1 MKSNSQ
7 RVQSDGSDWILPDL
21 TPYWKL
27 TQPKAS
33 LSVLLKSK
41 SYGISHQFTPEEGL
55 ALRYFTGNFT
65 IAQVK
70 KACQNQITHLPED
83 FVFNLLQ
90 KLIEVQILAW
100 DNGEEYS
107 NNSTLK
113 KGENEK
119 EYPPQ
124 PPLKK
129 GENEEKILLKL
140 KDCVH
145 WIEHPEGYW
154 ILRNPEDVKF
164 LQVGQQDKT
173 IIDQLK
179 YQSLSVVAA
188 KFCVSQTHIKLLL
201 QKLTVTAM
209 LEGTTPPKPPK
220 RKFNPMQLLFFRI
233 PLFNPDKWLSQHI
246 NKLRW
251 IWTQPVA
258 FLLIIFLVT
267 SATIGYSQK
276 NEILY
281 TGQQLLSNAGG
292 SLLVPFGLLA
302 MGVVTLH
309 ELGHAFTL
317 KQYGGIVPEIGLL
330 IMMFMPA
337 AYTNTTDSYCLVKR
351 RQRVLVIAAGV
362 LVQFIISAIA
372 LLLWNWSN
380 PSSWLHLTSYL
391 LMTAALFTVA
401 LNLNPLARFDGYYL
415 ASAITGINNLR
426 SRSFKLY
433 QNLFTGKAN
442 LENQQDTLILACYAP
457 LSLAYI
463 YFVFGFLFLRITDW
477 SLTHIPT
484 LSLILL
490 LIWVIYAILPSP
502 QS

>member
-1 MKSNSQ
+1 MKSNNQ
-7 RVQSDGSDWILPDL
+7 RVQFDQSKWILPDL

-27 TQPKAS
+27 TQTQTSHAI
-33 LSVLLKSK
+33 LLKAKNHS
-41 SYGISHQFTPEEGL
+41 ISHQFTPEEGL
-55 ALRYFTGNFT
+55 ALQYFTGKFT
-65 IAQVK
+65 TLQVQ
-70 KACQNQITHLPED
+70 KACQKKLNNFPKNL
-83 FVFNLLQ
+83 VFNLIQ
-90 KLIEVQILAW
+90 KLIELKVIAW
-100 DNGEEYS
+100 DTVEPDKNQQQ
-107 NNSTLK
+107 LF
-113 KGENEK
+113 
-119 EYPPQ
+119 
-124 PPLKK
+124 
-129 GENEEKILLKL
+129 LKL
-140 KDCVH
+140 KNCVH

-154 ILRNPEDVKF
+154 ILRNPEDLKF

-179 YQSLSVVAA
+179 YQPISVVATE
-188 KFCVSQTHIKLLL
+188 FCVSQTHIKRLL

-233 PLFNPDKWLSQHI
+233 PLFNPDSWLSKHI

-251 IWTQPVA
+251 IWTKPVA
-258 FLLIIFLVT
+258 FLLTIFLVT
-267 SATIGYSQK
+267 SAIIGYSQK

-281 TGQQLLSNAGG
+281 TGQQLLTHAGG
-292 SLLVPFGLLA
+292 SLLLPFGLLA
-302 MGVVTLH
+302 MFVVTIH

-317 KQYGGIVPEIGLL
+317 KKYGGIVPEIGLL

-351 RQRVLVIAAGV
+351 RQRILVIVAGV
-362 LVQFIISAIA
+362 VIQFIIAAIA

-380 PSSWLHLTSYL
+380 PSSWLHTTSYL

-415 ASAITGINNLR
+415 ASAMTGINNLR
-426 SRSFKLY
+426 SRSFKFY
-433 QNLFTGKAN
+433 QRLLTRKPNP
-442 LENQQDTLILACYAP
+442 ENKQTSLTLACYAP

-463 YFVFGFLFLRITDW
+463 YFVFGFLILRIADW
-477 SLTHIPT
+477 SFTNIPT

-490 LIWVIYAILPSP
+490 LIWGVYSILPEPKS
-502 QS
+502 